1 MNAPRLT
8 AKPGLPEWAETIRRK
23 YVGGEASVFL
33 LYGNVFDEI
42 LDGNKERV
50 LVYDPADGLLVAKGA
65 PLDEDSGLEA
75 LERVLF
81 DQDRVAA
88 IVAYADSVAPAADE
102 ATLAL
107 ADRVAAVRLHRWS
120 LSQELASKDNVVFLI
135 AESLA

>member
-42 LDGNKERV
+42 LDGGVWRSLRDFLIGSLLGGNKERV

-81 DQDRVAA
+81 DQDRVA
-88 IVAYADSVAPAADE
+88 
-102 ATLAL
+102 
-107 ADRVAAVRLHRWS
+107 
-120 LSQELASKDNVVFLI
+120 
-135 AESLA
+135 